1 MFSFD
6 AVMNPFFHVAFA
18 LLDLFS
24 CLLCCL
30 AFIAIIFL
38 FPA

>member
-6 AVMNPFFHVAFA
+6 AIVNSFFHVTSA